1 MLKNVEEKMKEFQNL
16 EEIKRELK
24 RLQSLKC
31 NLKKNKFQ
39 KDYEAKM
46 TAILKEEQLMKEV
59 RDLFNPKKKFVTE
72 LTQEDVDRLDWD
84 ETIKAIKSIQ
94 SKKYHTRWL
103 TPVEGDN
110 DEYRS
115 ACQIEEMLLNHK
127 NEVRPIEE
135 TVVRKSDIQTIIDT
149 IENSGNLS
157 QEEILRL
164 LKGLQ

>member
-16 EEIKRELK
+16 EEIKKELK

-46 TAILKEEQLMKEV
+46 TAILQEEQLMKEV

-135 TVVRKSDIQTIIDT
+135 TVVRKSDIQTIIET

>member
-46 TAILKEEQLMKEV
+46 TAILQEEQLMKEV

-115 ACQIEEMLLNHK
+115 ACRIEEMLLNHK

>member
-46 TAILKEEQLMKEV
+46 TAILQEEQLMKEV

-127 NEVRPIEE
+127 KEVRPIEE
-135 TVVRKSDIQTIIDT
+135 TVVRKSDVQTIIET

>member
-46 TAILKEEQLMKEV
+46 TAILQEEQLMKEV

-110 DEYRS
+110 YEYRS
-115 ACQIEEMLLNHK
+115 ACRIEEMLLNHK